1 MQIAVYSG
9 SFNPVHN
16 GHIAV
21 AKAALTQGIDEVWLI
36 VSPQNPH
43 KKEGDLWPFDLR
55 IKLAELAVTDLT
67 SIKISDC
74 ENFLPLPSYT
84 INTLEYLRDTY
95 PSNQFRLLVGE
106 DNLVRFHLWKD
117 YQRILDFFG
126 LIIYPRSQGQKK
138 KFLNFPNSVR
148 IKAPYLDV
156 SSTEIRKRLSDNNSI
171 HDLVPPTV
179 EKYILEKF
187 KNPDQKS
194 GF

>member
-55 IKLAELAVTDLT
+55 IKLAELAVTDLPW
-67 SIKISDC
+67 IKISDC

-126 LIIYPRSQGQKK
+126 LIIYPRSTGQKK
-138 KFLNFPNSVR
+138 KLLNFPNSVR

-171 HDLVPPTV
+171 HDLVPHPV